1 VVRIWDV
8 QSQTPA
14 AALEGHAGRISSLA
28 FSENGYH
35 LAVTST
41 DNTVKLWD
49 LRKLA
54 AFKTITL
61 GDQEVA
67 NAVAFDDSAS
77 YLAVG
82 STSVRCVRR
91 GEGRASWRAASA
103 HSRPPWSRLLCLS
116 RIYVVKQWNELVH
129 LQDHTGPVTSVAFGP
144 LAKFLASAGMDRSLR
159 ISGV

>member
-1 VVRIWDV
+1 VRIWDV

-82 STSVRCVRR
+82 STSVRYVRR
-91 GEGRASWRAASA
+91 EGREVNTAYA
-103 HSRPPWSRLLCLS
+103 
-116 RIYVVKQWNELVH
+116 
-129 LQDHTGPVTSVAFGP
+129 D
-144 LAKFLASAGMDRSLR
+144 
-159 ISGV
+159 